1 MSKVMI
7 APGRYVQ
14 GAGAIVEIGDHL
26 KGRGTKALVLGG
38 HKGLGSVRDSM
49 EASLDRAGIAARFE
63 PFGGECT
70 RAEIER
76 FVALVRESGSD
87 LVIGVG
93 GGKALDT
100 AKATA
105 H

>member
-70 RAEIER
+70 GQKSNDLSRWSERA
-76 FVALVRESGSD
+76 A
-87 LVIGVG
+87 
-93 GGKALDT
+93 
-100 AKATA
+100 ATS
-105 H
+105 